1 MLYFIKLSIFGE
13 PIMTKKYYQ
22 NSFKFKV
29 LERIKHLPG
38 NAVLREDIEDMGS
51 SRQISRCLKDLVEIG
66 ELIKIGHGI
75 YAKAYVSKTLN
86 KPVIQGGFGQAC
98 KEALTK
104 LGIKWE
110 PGSAEQ
116 AYNAGLSTQVPVR
129 TIVQLKSR
137 YRGHLSYGN
146 RKLIVEKNINAK

>member
-1 MLYFIKLSIFGE
+1 
-13 PIMTKKYYQ
+13 MTKRYYK

-29 LERIKHLPG
+29 LTRINRMRG
-38 NAVLREDIEDMGS
+38 SIILRDDIEGMGS
-51 SRQISRCLKDLVEIG
+51 PRQVSRCFKDLVQMG
-66 ELIKIGHGI
+66 KLVKIGYGI
-75 YAKAYVSKTLN
+75 YAKAYISENLN
-86 KPVIQGGFGQAC
+86 KPVIQSGFSQAC

-104 LGIKWE
+104 KGVKWE

-116 AYNAGLSTQVPVR
+116 AYNAGLSTQIPIR

-146 RKLIVEKNINAK
+146 RKLIMEKGTNAK